1 MKWLDRQITNHWLRM
16 NVRAFL
22 WLTLAFSAVNVL
34 LLIAYS
40 VMGDGASITKSS
52 FYDLLL
58 FYVKI
63 LVIPLPVINLI
74 YLVQHKKQ
82 FANVSV
88 WYLTG
93 LKFLALFTGI
103 AIGTVI
109 SFGVEE
115 FLREWSLITDPNLTV
130 TIQSYQLSP
139 LASNLFSYGVI
150 GVIIALPVFIQ
161 QARKQEIDAKLNRQE
176 LQVIRL
182 KQMKSRAE
190 LQTLQAK
197 INPHF
202 LYNSLNSIASLIHD
216 NPDKAEEMVLS
227 LSELFRYS
235 TNSQGKSFSS
245 VKEEVKMVQTYIDV
259 EKVRF
264 GENLNFVLH
273 LGDGVENYFIPR
285 FLIQPLV
292 ENVGQVAWG
301 VEFVPQCAHAGFYAS
316 KTEMTHPTAQ
326 AFSPFFSTK

>member
-1 MKWLDRQITNHWLRM
+1 MKWLENRISNHWVLM
-16 NVRAFL
+16 NARAFI
-22 WLTLAFSAVNVL
+22 WLTLAFLAVNL
-34 LLIAYS
+34 LLAIAYF
-40 VMGDGASITKSS
+40 VFGDAFSITKSN
-52 FYDLLL
+52 FYNLLL
-58 FYVKI
+58 FYTKM
-63 LVIPLPVINLI
+63 LAIPLPVINLI
-74 YLVQHKKQ
+74 YLVQNKKE
-82 FANVSV
+82 FSNVSV

-103 AIGTVI
+103 SIGTVI
-109 SFGVEE
+109 SFGIEE
-115 FLREWSLITDPNLTV
+115 YFRDLSLITDPNLTV
-130 TIQSYQLSP
+130 TIQNYQLSP

-150 GVIIALPVFIQ
+150 GIIIALPVFIQ
-161 QARKQEIDAKLNRQE
+161 QARKQEIKAKLNQQE
-176 LQVIRL
+176 LQVIKL

-216 NPDKAEEMVLS
+216 NPVKAEEMVLS

-235 TNSQGKSFSS
+235 TNSQGKSFSP
-245 VKEEVKMVQTYIDV
+245 VKDEVKMVKTYIDV

-273 LGDGVENYFIPR
+273 LDRDAEKYYIPR

-292 ENVGQVAWG
+292 ENAVKHGTSKVKNGTIELSISKEENGLRIIVSDNG
-301 VEFVPQCAHAGFYAS
+301 VI
-316 KTEMTHPTAQ
+316 MD
-326 AFSPFFSTK
+326 